1 MQNNIAKHQALCPSA
16 LTTQRIALSQN
27 GHRTA
32 EVRGV
37 STAINAVTEKPEEA
51 LDNRQRNTNGH
62 FAKCMVLATQMHSK
76 GKTIVKSHFALL
88 LTRDVELEHESAIAA
103 AASGGRLMLARTAGE
118 ALQSVCEHGRE
129 IDLVV
134 IDFDN
139 GTRGMMLLSALNMLR
154 DQPPIVALTSTARDH
169 SAVLAYVDGAA
180 CCLSKPMNAVELEM
194 VIRLLGRRRVYR
206 KENQNHANS

>member
-1 MQNNIAKHQALCPSA
+1 M
-16 LTTQRIALSQN
+16 
-27 GHRTA
+27 
-32 EVRGV
+32 
-37 STAINAVTEKPEEA
+37 
-51 LDNRQRNTNGH
+51 
-62 FAKCMVLATQMHSK
+62 
-76 GKTIVKSHFALL
+76 KSHFALL
-88 LTRDVELEHESAIAA
+88 LTRDVELEHVSAIAA
-103 AASGGRLMLARTAGE
+103 AATGGRLMLARTAGE

-139 GTRGMMLLSALNMLR
+139 RTRGMMLLSALNMLR
-154 DQPPIVALTSTARDH
+154 GQLPIVALTSTARDH

-194 VIRLLGRRRVYR
+194 VIRLLGQGRVYR